1 MDLAVDFQAIP
12 RVVAGRARGGRDA
25 QQDEVLCLHDAQ
37 EETFLLVLADG
48 MGGDGAGELASAG
61 VIEAARRLW
70 SEGVW
75 RELPGPLFLESLCQ
89 EAHAELH
96 RRRVGL
102 QGGEPHSTVVA
113 LLVQG
118 DRVSWAHVGD
128 SRLYRFQGARLL
140 GRTEDHS
147 LAQLRL
153 LRGEISERELATHP
167 DQHKLLRGLGGAD
180 APVVEHGC
188 AVLRAGQSFVL
199 CSDGVWEQLSTDE
212 LGRLSRRRDQDA
224 ALREALALAV
234 ERGGQDGDN
243 VALIFARPARQGW
256 IRRYGDRLRS
266 ALRRGAT
273 GERRAVTGYNEASS

>member
-1 MDLAVDFQAIP
+1 MEQAVDFQAIP
-12 RVVAGRARGGRDA
+12 RVVAGRARGGREA

-37 EETFLLVLADG
+37 QDAFLLVLADG

-61 VIEAARRLW
+61 VVQAARRLW
-70 SEGVW
+70 NEGAW
-75 RELPGPLFLESLCQ
+75 REQPGPLFLESLCQ

-113 LLVQG
+113 MLVQG
-118 DRVSWAHVGD
+118 ERVSWAHVGD
-128 SRLYRFQGARLL
+128 SRLYRFQGTRLL

-153 LRGEISERELATHP
+153 LRGEITEGELATHP
-167 DQHKLLRGLGGAD
+167 DQHTLLRGLGGD
-180 APVVEHGC
+180 ETPVVEHGC
-188 AVLRAGQSFVL
+188 AVLRAGQRFVL
-199 CSDGVWEQLSTDE
+199 CSDGVWEQLSTEE

-234 ERGGQDGDN
+234 QRGGQDGDN
-243 VALIFARPARQGW
+243 VALIFACPAHEGW
-256 IRRYGDRLRS
+256 LRRYRERLR
-266 ALRRGAT
+266 AVLRRGVAGKRQVVNT
-273 GERRAVTGYNEASS
+273 YNEASS